1 MAQIPLKD
9 LVPVPRQKIVTD
21 RAGESSATLVRT
33 VQGSPLSSRW
43 TGADEGS
50 GIVTLDL
57 QKVAGLGSNA
67 APALLALQYDSYGR
81 IVAVK
86 PAQVDYNSL
95 TNLPNLPALIANEV
109 QSQIS
114 ALNLLD
120 AAAVRHIVVER
131 VDTLRINL
139 EELIRQLTA
148 NLQPGMSEE
157 QVRQIVAEE
166 VGKLKLPISWTSE
179 GIIAVIKN
187 AIASGQ
193 IVLPGGVNIDL
204 TQYFN
209 STEGGVLL
217 RQIIQQ
223 VVSAMLPDFLRQ
235 WFVDNPLDK
244 PDQHLFAYS
253 GDGTIAGFIGNQT
266 NRYRYG
272 NPQLL
277 AIERLPNG
285 EVSPFFHD
293 VAAAGDEIE
302 LRGPLGGHFLWPE
315 PTDKPVLLIGA
326 GSGVVPLMAMIRQRR
341 ASAQAVPVALL
352 LSART
357 AEDVLFSSELHSI
370 EMSDPTFIL
379 TLAITREA
387 PKRASDYGRRIDDG
401 MVQATIA
408 RLGRDPGHVF
418 VCGSNGFVNIATD
431 SALSAGLGVSI
442 IKTERYGG

>member
-1 MAQIPLKD
+1 MTEFDAQPASWQSGVID
-9 LVPVPRQKIVTD
+9 EIVQQTPSIKSFFL
-21 RAGESSATLVRT
+21 RLQEPFVHTAGQHVDVRLTAPDGYQAMRSYSIASSA
-33 VQGSPLSSRW
+33 GSSP
-43 TGADEGS
+43 
-50 GIVTLDL
+50 I
-57 QKVAGLGSNA
+57 
-67 APALLALQYDSYGR
+67 
-81 IVAVK
+81 
-86 PAQVDYNSL
+86 
-95 TNLPNLPALIANEV
+95 
-109 QSQIS
+109 
-114 ALNLLD
+114 
-120 AAAVRHIVVER
+120 
-131 VDTLRINL
+131 L
-139 EELIRQLTA
+139 E
-148 NLQPGMSEE
+148 
-157 QVRQIVAEE
+157 
-166 VGKLKLPISWTSE
+166 
-179 GIIAVIKN
+179 
-187 AIASGQ
+187 
-193 IVLPGGVNIDL
+193 
-204 TQYFN
+204 
-209 STEGGVLL
+209 
-217 RQIIQQ
+217 
-223 VVSAMLPDFLRQ
+223 
-235 WFVDNPLDK
+235 
-244 PDQHLFAYS
+244 
-253 GDGTIAGFIGNQT
+253 
-266 NRYRYG
+266 
-272 NPQLL
+272 L

-357 AEDVLFSSELHSI
+357 AEDVLFSSELHAI

-431 SALSAGLGVSI
+431 GALSAGLGVSI